1 MIQIMGAGAL
11 GSLIGGLLQMS
22 GKDVVFVARGK
33 QLEALRKKLVITG
46 LIHAELSVK
55 AVEKPVNADVTFF
68 TVKAYDSN
76 VAAKALSEV
85 DPGIVCTLQNGIGV
99 EDILRKHVKRVV
111 RGVTS
116 YGANLADYGK

>member
-68 TVKAYDSN
+68 TVKA
-76 VAAKALSEV
+76 
-85 DPGIVCTLQNGIGV
+85 
-99 EDILRKHVKRVV
+99 
-111 RGVTS
+111 
-116 YGANLADYGK
+116 